1 MTMRLAALV
10 AILLA
15 FVVGAFLRLGPHP
28 LTPDREALHRSTTLA
43 FKPGDRLGSFVVEHA
58 RDQTRLSLSL
68 RTPICRAP
76 VFVTS
81 ESVFGAAP
89 ERLMALAF
97 PEPPWRTVYVF
108 EGRALA
114 SFSRFDALAGFLWA
128 RLKSQLSLSR
138 LDAAEVTYF
147 TFRVPADCRVSD
159 EWLLAVAR
167 ETLDRADHR
176 DEPNG

>member
-1 MTMRLAALV
+1 MTLRLAALV

-28 LTPDREALHRSTTLA
+28 LTPDREALHRPATLA
-43 FKPGDRLGSFVVEHA
+43 FKPGDQLGSFVVENA

-114 SFSRFDALAGFLWA
+114 SFSRFDALVDFLWS
-128 RLKSQLSLSR
+128 RLKTQLSLSR
-138 LDAAEVTYF
+138 LDPAKWTYF
-147 TFRVPADCRVSD
+147 AYRIPTDCRLGA
-159 EWLLAVAR
+159 EALIAVAQQIR
-167 ETLDRADHR
+167 HENIRSHESER
-176 DEPNG
+176 